1 MMQVHSGEG
10 RANHPGPEPCG
21 GLREEADE
29 KSVGGHVG
37 GVLRRESCLSRAP
50 TLVGG
55 WKATSRHTLAR
66 EGLGLCAVSYPQHAC
81 TLLAQELG
89 ELRTGHVMSAWSAPE
104 RANLDAGDA
113 RA

>member
-1 MMQVHSGEG
+1 VEVFYDEG
-10 RANHPGPEPCG
+10 VAHHIGPEPCG
-21 GLREEADE
+21 GLREGTDE

-37 GVLRRESCLSRAP
+37 GPLRRENCLFRAP

-66 EGLGLCAVSYPQHAC
+66 VYLGLCAVSDPQHAC
-81 TLLAQELG
+81 TLLARELG
-89 ELRTGHVMSAWSAPE
+89 ELRTGHVMVGWSAPG
-104 RANLDAGDA
+104 RVQLDAGDA